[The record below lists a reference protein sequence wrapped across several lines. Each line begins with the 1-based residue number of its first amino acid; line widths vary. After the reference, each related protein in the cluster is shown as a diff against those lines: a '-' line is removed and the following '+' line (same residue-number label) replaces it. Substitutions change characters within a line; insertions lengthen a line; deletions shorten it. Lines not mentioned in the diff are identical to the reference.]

1 MPLVP
6 ETTTAAAPRPYRPV
20 DWEGMKRGQ
29 RSRPIEWLA
38 ERTIFLV
45 SLSAILMIFLIFVF
59 VIIFVEVVLIGS
71 VVGALNLV
79 HVTLGAFRIADVRP
93 TLIVAILRDVDK
105 HAAPDTK
112 AFVVRYLGHRSSPG

>member
-59 VIIFVEVVLIGS
+59 VARE
-71 VVGALNLV
+71 ALPVALGRANSSLTG
-79 HVTLGAFRIADVRP
+79 HVIP
-93 TLIVAILRDVDK
+93 VAEMGKLSRE
-105 HAAPDTK
+105 
-112 AFVVRYLGHRSSPG
+112 